1 VAGSHR
7 RAVRLAGGVR
17 RWRAAGVSRLC
28 GGELDRHHAERPDSH
43 GIRTMTESM
52 LEPASRSSATIAPTH
67 ATLCRI
73 HDEDLKLELVGPED
87 GFFEVGGDSV
97 LAVQVVARAREA
109 GLVLGVRDLFDH
121 QTAETLAAVI
131 GELPSAGGD
140 SADSTASEK
149 S

>member
-1 VAGSHR
+1 
-7 RAVRLAGGVR
+7 
-17 RWRAAGVSRLC
+17 
-28 GGELDRHHAERPDSH
+28 
-43 GIRTMTESM
+43 MTE
-52 LEPASRSSATIAPTH
+52 AIAAAE

-73 HDEDLKLELVGPED
+73 LAEVLGLELVRPED

-131 GELPSAGGD
+131 GVHSGPIGD
-140 SADSTASEK
+140 SVEKSPLVTFTDGEFGDFGDFEEAADSGAEAEWETIT
-149 S
+149 